1 MKARLYKIFS
11 VLAVF
16 FFCLT
21 TFTAGAADLK
31 ADLTIYFDVTNFG
44 DFSGKKLQI
53 LIGHGSYSKAY
64 EMKKVAGFDKIYSVN
79 IGQVNDGNVWGGA
92 TQLGF
97 MAASSVWG
105 EENNSPQNRLP
116 WADVKTQVYKISKD
130 LSGNVLFKI
139 TNTSNKSIDITED
152 AVSYYITGIVGNNKI
167 KMTYDA
173 SSKEYVSMDK
183 TVKSTDAV
191 KVRLEIGG
199 ESTEYKTLEDG
210 SCSTVKSGNSGIT
223 MPDGIYDFYFKLSNN
238 KLYVGA
244 STSNPTKYLIMG
256 TFDNWTNGI
265 EITEPNPGNANE
277 VMRECVEFTSD
288 AQIKIKEQRL
298 CEADWVNT
306 VKDGSVVDKP
316 SGDDNIAIKKG
327 IYSFYYDFKN
337 KQVYIGHAEIKEAY
351 LVGLDED
358 KKMTYNSK
366 RNQYE
371 LKDVAVKSTNNVK
384 AKLVYEC
391 GSIEYVELEGGCSTV
406 KSTANGLTFKKD
418 GNYDFY
424 FKLDKYQFY
433 VEANAANK
441 TKYLLMGV
449 NTDWTNGIELVK
461 NPDNDSEWM
470 ALGVEINAE
479 RDAVQI
485 VTKDLCW
492 ENDAFCN
499 NVKYSTTVPYYV
511 KDNNIILET
520 GTYDFYFK
528 PSEDE
533 DKAQVHIEGEVKKAV
548 TVYLD
553 INDKDWNNGRVALY
567 YYKDEATR
575 WVSAKACDG
584 DNNIYYAQIPRGF
597 DTYIWVK
604 LKKNTDNSW
613 DNKLDQTVNI
623 TLNSLQNLAKLE
635 NSTGSGRKVTLSE
648 YTGYCKQEFP
658 IEVKLL
664 NEPEQEGAAWKLD
677 AQYEGTAVIEEFG
690 FFINRATTKGGA
702 FVTENLNAGKV
713 AATVSAENEKIFVGK
728 ASYNLLPGYWH
739 GYRAY
744 VKVNGEY
751 SLSTTTKWFYV
762 ENTCSEYKYETID
775 GSVLVH
781 INSNVPADP
790 CNFVFNSFEQAFA
803 VLRGVDAICDSE
815 TRQYGLLTE
824 DVITLKKPVIMLVHF
839 AAEPYRGSEEVG
851 VSGGHINDAPAIF
864 FRNINMNGEGAPLI
878 VRTADPN
885 GNRAVIVHP
894 VIRRSTNIT
903 LDNLDIISDSN
914 LRDNAIDIDNGQGEN
929 NLEGLNKDFN
939 LVPLSEI
946 DHKITL
952 KNSQYTSYGR
962 NCIHV
967 VGIKGLHV
975 ENNEFYTKY
984 DFKAN
989 ISEGADVID
998 WGGTI
1003 KFINVTDVKFLRN
1016 NSEGTLATSFFLQG
1030 CQRILLMNNVFW
1042 NDNAVAVPGVAS
1054 EGRSVANVRLVS
1066 YTVNIAD
1073 AEKFPIKN
1081 IGIYYNT
1088 FFIKNN
1094 DLGVGS
1100 YHKFDFFRLGGLK
1113 QPVDNNNKGNY
1124 DPKTIRF
1131 QYNNCYSYDED
1142 IEGNNDVYS
1151 EETKLTY
1158 YLQGIGQSEDWCQCF
1173 KYNNFWSRWDKQQNH
1188 SSSSFEIGKFCTGT
1202 KETYNLYASVDE
1214 QVCTTDPERPGS
1226 LVVKGDGWNI
1236 GTLIPEKEDVSEQGA
1251 HLIFNDRL
1259 NPDNGVNSIRPQMA
1273 VDNSNEALSPYDKV
1287 YLEPGTINL
1296 FTSPIV
1302 GSQTT
1307 DVYVTSIKLTAN
1319 SVVNLSIVDKNDN
1332 PLSDGRFA
1340 LTNASGESISSL
1352 KTDAEGSLNNEPVYI
1367 TFVRPEPED
1376 EPEKD
1381 PTYEAFLKIV
1391 PAESASAD
1399 EQLLLRIPLRGHHKS
1414 DLETIGGAWTV
1425 GAFQQRDP
1433 KPVDKIIWHGLT
1445 SDEWDNR
1452 NNWYKEDG
1460 TLVTCLDALTEDL
1473 TVIIPAKNSEKY
1485 LTPVQGVVQYPIL
1498 PKIASE
1504 AEFGDNRQKKWKG
1517 EQVNAG
1523 NSGKVAK
1530 KIVMEYGA
1538 ALVGVEELANEKVA
1552 NRYTEVE
1559 QEFIARRHD
1568 WLLVGTVVKP
1578 WDRDEEGNIKTE
1590 EGYKLTRNVVSGD
1603 YYLNYFPHVYMHE
1616 AYITEIE
1623 DKITADWANSFASL
1637 KEEVPEDKA
1646 FAISI
1651 PDQYG
1656 LGVEVIPGLIMD
1668 KLPAE
1673 VYNSFFPGSAYDGNA
1688 PHTYKFTGRF
1698 HNDYELPTYS
1708 DLTPGEPVLLTN
1720 TYPANIDAKKL
1731 QDGKGSVQYYDYEEK
1746 SFIPLGDK
1754 TGKSIMSQ
1762 HGFVFTPKEGLTT
1775 LKVDSAYFQTTETGH
1790 RSAVAGNQS
1799 FRVKLINR
1807 ADKTASE
1814 IYIRYDEYKDDVI
1827 NYAMDAPKVFNGN
1840 EEFLGDLYVKRYGKK
1855 WAGLVIPTM
1864 SEPIPLGIEVNSSEK
1879 AFTFTLEETNIDAD
1893 IILEDRFT
1901 GEQYNLSKGE
1911 NYRVEGLVAGKSEAR
1926 FYLLL
1931 AGNDEELPEEGED
1944 VTTEVED
1951 TESLASGIDIFTQEN
1966 SVVVSC
1972 SSDSELMQVV
1982 VSDVAGR
1989 HQVYKVSGQYVKLD
2003 LPVNTGVYTISV
2015 IGDKATRVEKIKLN

>member
-1 MKARLYKIFS
+1 MKAKLYKIFS

-21 TFTAGAADLK
+21 TFTAGAKNLTGGEVFFLK
-31 ADLTIYFDVTNFG
+31 P
-44 DFSGKKLQI
+44 
-53 LIGHGSYSKAY
+53 
-64 EMKKVAGFDKIYSVN
+64 
-79 IGQVNDGNVWGGA
+79 NDNWKQGGA
-92 TQLGF
+92 RF
-97 MAASSVWG
+97 A
-105 EENNSPQNRLP
+105 
-116 WADVKTQVYKISKD
+116 VYFFNDSK
-130 LSGNVLFKI
+130 GK
-139 TNTSNKSIDITED
+139 NTW
-152 AVSYYITGIVGNNKI
+152 
-167 KMTYDA
+167 
-173 SSKEYVSMDK
+173 VSMDK
-183 TVKSTDAV
+183 VSENIYTVTAPSGDWEKLIFCRMNPGNQTNSWDNKWNQSGNLTWGGTYNTLTVPSSSWDNFTTSWSTMSV
-191 KVRLEIGG
+191 TYVTGNG
-199 ESTEYKTLEDG
+199 T
-210 SCSTVKSGNSGIT
+210 SGNSWC
-223 MPDGIYDFYFKLSNN
+223 DGKSWKEKGSKL
-238 KLYVGA
+238 
-244 STSNPTKYLIMG
+244 
-256 TFDNWTNGI
+256 TNGS
-265 EITEPNPGNANE
+265 ITFEKVPAGSYSFKVTDGTWDVAMGYYVLDDASKKLCKTDNDLNANFTTTSCADITIKYQNGRVNLSINYLEENPEYKILGVGEGDAAWAWENGLAMVDNPEKVGEEMMYPCLKIDKQEE
-277 VMRECVEFTSD
+277 V
-288 AQIKIKEQRL
+288 KIYYKTACDEG
-298 CEADWVNT
+298 WVNA
-306 VKDGSVVDKP
+306 VSDGSVVNKP
-316 SGDDNIAIKKG
+316 TDSNNIILPKG
-327 IYSFYYDFKN
+327 VYAFYYKIADK
-337 KQVYIGHAEIKEAY
+337 KVWIGHAEIKEAY
-351 LVGLDED
+351 LVGLGED
-358 KKMTYNSK
+358 KVMTYNSN

-371 LKDVAVKSTNNVK
+371 LKDVAVKSTDKVK
-384 AKLVYEC
+384 AKLVYDC
-391 GSIEYVELEGGCSTV
+391 GSIEYVTLDTQYSCATV
-406 KSTANGLTFKKD
+406 KSTADGLTFKKD

-433 VEANAANK
+433 VEANATNK

-449 NTDWTNGIELVK
+449 NSDWTNGIELVN
-461 NPDNDSEWM
+461 NPDNTSEWM
-470 ALGVEINAE
+470 ALGVEINSE

-485 VTKDLCW
+485 VTKDLCA
-492 ENDAFCN
+492 ENDGFCH
-499 NVKYSTTVPYYV
+499 NVKYSSTVPYYV

-520 GTYDFYFK
+520 GTYDFYFN

-533 DKAQVHIEGEVKKAV
+533 VHIEGEVKKAV

-553 INDKDWNNGRVALY
+553 INGKDWNNGRVALY
-567 YYKDEATR
+567 YYKDEVTR
-575 WVSAKACDG
+575 WVSAIACDG
-584 DNNIYYAQIPRGF
+584 DIYYAQIPRGF

-604 LKKNTDNSW
+604 LNKDSDNDW
-613 DNKLDQTVNI
+613 GNKQAQTEDI
-623 TLNSLQNLAKLE
+623 TLNSLQNLATLT
-635 NSTGSGRKVTLSE
+635 NSTVGEGKIKVDLSE

-658 IEVKLL
+658 IHVELL
-664 NEPEQEGAAWKLD
+664 NEPEQDGKAWKLD

-702 FVTENLNAGKV
+702 FVTENINAGKV
-713 AATVSAENEKIFVGK
+713 AATVSAEDETIFEGK

-762 ENTCSEYKYETID
+762 ENTCSEYNYQVD
-775 GSVLVH
+775 NGSVLVH
-781 INSNVPADP
+781 INSNVDADP

-803 VLRGVDAICDSE
+803 VLKSVGDVCEVTTEEIGKVD
-815 TRQYGLLTE
+815 Q
-824 DVITLKKPVIMLVHF
+824 DVIKLKQPVIMLVHF

-851 VSGGHINDAPAIF
+851 MSGGHIYDAPAIF
-864 FRNINMNGEGAPLI
+864 FRNINKNGEGKPLI

-903 LDNLDIISDSN
+903 LDNLDIISDPN
-914 LRDNAIDIDNGQGEN
+914 LRDNAIDIDTGIGMG
-929 NLEGLNKDFN
+929 NLEGLDEDYNIVQYSIIN
-939 LVPLSEI
+939 
-946 DHKITL
+946 HNITL
-952 KNSQYTSYGR
+952 KNSKYISYGR

-967 VGIKGLHV
+967 VGINGIHI
-975 ENNEFYTKY
+975 ENNEFYTRY
-984 DFKAN
+984 DFSVN
-989 ISEGADVID
+989 RSEGDDVVD

-1003 KFINVTDVKFLRN
+1003 KFINTENVKFLRN
-1016 NSEGTLATSFFLQG
+1016 NSEGTLATSFFIQG
-1030 CQRILLMNNVFW
+1030 CRKVLLMNNVFW
-1042 NDNAVAVPGVAS
+1042 NDNAVSVPNLSTA
-1054 EGRSVANVRLVS
+1054 GRTVANVRLVNYGAKAS
-1066 YTVNIAD
+1066 D
-1073 AEKFPIKN
+1073 FKLEN

-1094 DLGVGS
+1094 DLGAGS
-1100 YHKFDFFRLGGLK
+1100 YHKFDFFRLGGLQ
-1113 QPVDNNNKGNY
+1113 QPVMENNAGNKY
-1124 DPKTIRF
+1124 FDPTTIRF

-1142 IEGNNDVYS
+1142 ITGNNDDA
-1151 EETKLTY
+1151 TNTQTF
-1158 YLQGIGQSEDWCQCF
+1158 YLQGIGRSTDWCQCF
-1173 KYNNFWSRWDKQQNH
+1173 VYNNFWSKYDEANDVI
-1188 SSSSFEIGKFCTGT
+1188 SSTFELGKYCTG
-1202 KETYNLYASVDE
+1202 EYESYNLYTSVDE
-1214 QVCTTDPERPGS
+1214 QVCATDPEQPGA
-1226 LVVKGDGWNI
+1226 LVVKGDAWNI
-1236 GTLIPEKEDVSEQGA
+1236 GTVIKNDVSLQGA
-1251 HLIFNDRL
+1251 DKIFNDRL
-1259 NPDNGVNSIRPQMA
+1259 NPDNGVNSIRPQMS
-1273 VDNSNEALSPYDKV
+1273 VENSNEALSPYDKI
-1287 YLEPGTINL
+1287 YLEPGTIKL

-1302 GSQTT
+1302 ASQTT
-1307 DVYVTSIKLTAN
+1307 DVHVTSIKLTAN

-1340 LTNASGESISSL
+1340 LTNASGKPISSL
-1352 KTDAEGSLNNEPVYI
+1352 TTDAEGSLDNEPVYI
-1367 TFVRPEPED
+1367 TFARPTD
-1376 EPEKD
+1376 ETAKD

-1391 PAESASAD
+1391 PEESASAD
-1399 EQLLLRIPLRGHHKS
+1399 EQLLLRIPLRGYHKS
-1414 DLETIGGAWTV
+1414 ELESIGGAWTV

-1460 TLVTCLDALTEDL
+1460 TLVTCLDALTENL
-1473 TVIIPAKNSEKY
+1473 TVIIPAKDSEKY

-1504 AEFGDNRQKKWKG
+1504 DDFKAREDEWKG

-1559 QEFIARRHD
+1559 QEFVARRHD

-1603 YYLNYFPHVYMHE
+1603 YYLNHFPHVYMHE
-1616 AYITEIE
+1616 AYITEID

-1637 KEEVPEDKA
+1637 EVEVPEDKA

-1656 LGVEVIPGLIMD
+1656 LGVEVIPGLKMD

-1708 DLTPGEPVLLTN
+1708 GLTPGEPVLLTN

-1775 LKVDSAYFQTTETGH
+1775 LKVESAYFQTTETGH

-1840 EEFLGDLYVKRYGKK
+1840 EESLGDLYVKRYGKK

-1911 NYRVEGLVAGKSEAR
+1911 NYRVEGLVAGKSEGR

-1931 AGNDEELPEEGED
+1931 AGNEEELPEEGED

-1951 TESLASGIDIFTQEN
+1951 AESLASGIDIFTQEN

>member
-1 MKARLYKIFS
+1 MKAKLYKIFS

-21 TFTAGAADLK
+21 TFTAGAANLK
-31 ADLTIYFDVTNFG
+31 SGLTIYYDATDFG

-53 LIGHGSYSKAY
+53 MVGKSGYSINY
-64 EMKKVAGFDKIYSVN
+64 ELKKVGCNLYSVN
-79 IGQVNDGNVWGGA
+79 IGDVNGGSDWKGA
-92 TQLGF
+92 TQIGF
-97 MAASSVWG
+97 MAATEVWG
-105 EENNSPQNRLP
+105 GENSTPSSR
-116 WADVKTQVYKISKD
+116 
-130 LSGNVLFKI
+130 
-139 TNTSNKSIDITED
+139 
-152 AVSYYITGIVGNNKI
+152 I
-167 KMTYDA
+167 KYA
-173 SSKEYVSMDK
+173 
-183 TVKSTDAV
+183 
-191 KVRLEIGG
+191 G
-199 ESTEYKTLEDG
+199 EG
-210 SCSTVKSGNSGIT
+210 
-223 MPDGIYDFYFKLSNN
+223 F
-238 KLYVGA
+238 
-244 STSNPTKYLIMG
+244 
-256 TFDNWTNGI
+256 
-265 EITEPNPGNANE
+265 
-277 VMRECVEFTSD
+277 FT
-288 AQIKIKEQRL
+288 
-298 CEADWVNT
+298 
-306 VKDGSVVDKP
+306 
-316 SGDDNIAIKKG
+316 G
-327 IYSFYYDFKN
+327 IYSFYSDLSGKVLFKGKSTLSITDNNYTPPTEYYITGNGTASNSWCNGVAWDPSACAN
-337 KQVYIGHAEIKEAY
+337 KLENGQISFNKLPAGDYEFKITNGTWDKVYG
-351 LVGLDED
+351 
-358 KKMTYNSK
+358 YNSNFDANNSTK
-366 RNQYE
+366 SDRISYTNTNDDNIKISTKDCADITVKFNPSATKKVSVEATLYPTKYYLTGIEGNNKIEMFLEGSEYVLKNQPI
-371 LKDVAVKSTNNVK
+371 KSTDVVK
-384 AKLVYEC
+384 VLVESEC
-391 GSIEYVELEGGCSTV
+391 GDVEYKTLDGSSCSTV
-406 KSTANGLTFKKD
+406 KSTADGITFKKD
-418 GNYDFY
+418 GSYDFY
-424 FKLDKYQFY
+424 FKSDNSIY
-433 VEANAANK
+433 VGVAPSEQI
-441 TKYLLMGV
+441 KYLLMGV
-449 NTDWTNGIELVK
+449 NTDWENGIELVK
-461 NPDNDSEWM
+461 NPDNGSEWM

-479 RDAVQI
+479 RDAIQI
-485 VTKDLCW
+485 VTKDLCA
-492 ENDAFCN
+492 EYDGFCH
-499 NVKYSTTVPYYV
+499 NVKYSSTVPYYV

-528 PSEDE
+528 PTEN
-533 DKAQVHIEGEVKKAV
+533 KVHIEGEVKKAV

-553 INDKDWNNGRVALY
+553 INGKDWNNGRVALY
-567 YYKDEATR
+567 FYKDGGVDR
-575 WVSAKACDG
+575 WVSAKACE
-584 DNNIYYAQIPRGF
+584 DNSNIYYAEIPRGF

-604 LKKNTDNSW
+604 LQKDTDNSW
-613 DNKLDQTVNI
+613 GNKQDQTENI
-623 TLNSLQNLAKLE
+623 TLNSLQNLATLT
-635 NSTGSGRKVTLSE
+635 NSKDGEGKIKVTLSE

-658 IEVKLL
+658 IQVELP
-664 NEPEQEGAAWKLD
+664 NEPVQDGSAWKLD
-677 AQYEGTAVIEEFG
+677 ARYEGTAVIEEFG

-702 FVTENLNAGKV
+702 FVTENINAGKV
-713 AATVSAENEKIFVGK
+713 SAEISAENEKIFEGK

-762 ENTCSEYKYETID
+762 ENTCKEYKYETQE

-781 INSNVPADP
+781 INSNVDADP

-803 VLRGVDAICDSE
+803 VLKSVEDICEVTTERIGTVD
-815 TRQYGLLTE
+815 Q
-824 DVITLKKPVIMLVHF
+824 DVIKLKQPVIMLVHF

-851 VSGGHINDAPAIF
+851 MSGGHIYDAPAIF
-864 FRNINMNGEGAPLI
+864 FRNINKNGEGKPLI
-878 VRTADPN
+878 VRTADPK

-894 VIRRSTNIT
+894 VIRRSTNIV
-903 LDNLDIISDSN
+903 LDNLDIISDPN
-914 LRDNAIDIDNGQGEN
+914 LRDNAIDIDTGIGMG
-929 NLEGLNKDFN
+929 NLEGLDEDYNIVQYSIIN
-939 LVPLSEI
+939 
-946 DHKITL
+946 HNITL
-952 KNSQYTSYGR
+952 KNSKYISYGR

-967 VGIKGLHV
+967 VGINGIHI
-975 ENNEFYTKY
+975 ENNEFYTRY
-984 DFKAN
+984 DFSVN
-989 ISEGADVID
+989 RSEGDDVVD

-1003 KFINVTDVKFLRN
+1003 KFINTENVKFLRN
-1016 NSEGTLATSFFLQG
+1016 NSEGTLATSFFIQG
-1030 CQRILLMNNVFW
+1030 CRKVLLMNNVFW
-1042 NDNAVAVPGVAS
+1042 NDNAVSVPNLSTA
-1054 EGRSVANVRLVS
+1054 GRTVANVRLVN
-1066 YTVNIAD
+1066 YGAQAD
-1073 AEKFPIKN
+1073 EFPIKN

-1094 DLGVGS
+1094 DLGAGS
-1100 YHKFDFFRLGGLK
+1100 YHKFDFFRLGGFR
-1113 QPVDNNNKGNY
+1113 QPVMENNAGNKY
-1124 DPKTIRF
+1124 FDPTTIRF

-1142 IEGNNDVYS
+1142 ITGNND
-1151 EETKLTY
+1151 ENNETTF
-1158 YLQGIGQSEDWCQCF
+1158 YLQGIGKSTDWCQCF
-1173 KYNNFWSRWDKQQNH
+1173 VYNNFWSKYDEANRKT
-1188 SSSSFEIGKFCTGT
+1188 SSSFELGKYCTGVN
-1202 KETYNLYASVDE
+1202 ESYNLYTSVDD
-1214 QVCTTDPERPGS
+1214 QVCKTDPQQPGA
-1226 LVVKGDGWNI
+1226 LVVKGDKWNI
-1236 GTLIPEKEDVSEQGA
+1236 GTVITEKEDVSEQGA

-1259 NPDNGVNSIRPQMA
+1259 NPDNGVNSIRPQMS
-1273 VDNSNEALSPYDKV
+1273 VDNSNEALSPYDHI

-1307 DVYVTSIKLTAN
+1307 DVMITSIKLTPKSN
-1319 SVVNLSIVDKNDN
+1319 VNLSIVDKNDVLLYDKS
-1332 PLSDGRFA
+1332 LSKATLDNSRFK
-1340 LTNASGESISSL
+1340 LTNAVGESIFDL
-1352 KTDAEGSLNNEPVYI
+1352 TTDENGSLDNAPVYV
-1367 TFVRPEPED
+1367 TFYRPTEAEA
-1376 EPEKD
+1376 E
-1381 PTYEAFLKIV
+1381 TNQIYEVFLRVV
-1391 PAESASAD
+1391 PSESADA
-1399 EQLLLRIPLRGHHKS
+1399 QLILRIPIRGHHKS
-1414 DLETIGGAWTV
+1414 DIETIGGAWTV
-1425 GAFQQRDP
+1425 GAFQQREAV
-1433 KPVDKIIWHGLT
+1433 PVDTIIWHGLT
-1445 SDEWDNR
+1445 SAEWDDR
-1452 NNWYKEDG
+1452 NNWYKTDG
-1460 TLVTCLDALTEDL
+1460 TLVTCLDDLTENL
-1473 TVIIPAKNSEKY
+1473 TVIIPRKDSEKY
-1485 LTPVQGVVQYPIL
+1485 MTPAEGVQQYPTL
-1498 PKIASE
+1498 PNIASKVDFDARDE
-1504 AEFGDNRQKKWKG
+1504 KWHG

-1523 NSGKVAK
+1523 NSGKVAD
-1530 KIVMEYGA
+1530 KILMEYGA

-1616 AYITEIE
+1616 AYITEID

-1637 KEEVPEDKA
+1637 NEEVPEDKA

-1656 LGVEVIPGLIMD
+1656 LGVEVIPGLKMD

-1708 DLTPGEPVLLTN
+1708 GLTPGEPVLLTN

-1775 LKVDSAYFQTTETGH
+1775 LKVDSAYFQNTETGH

-1840 EEFLGDLYVKRYGKK
+1840 EESLGDLYVKRYGKK

-1864 SEPIPLGIEVNSSEK
+1864 SEPIPLGIEVNSSDK

-1931 AGNDEELPEEGED
+1931 AGNEEELPEEGED

>member
-1 MKARLYKIFS
+1 MKAKLYKIFS

-21 TFTAGAADLK
+21 TFTAGAVNLK
-31 ADLTIYFDVTNFG
+31 GGEVLYLKPNSNWTQGSARFAAFLCNGTSGDKWVDMSDCNGDGTYELVVPAGDWKNVIFCRMNMNDPDNNWNNNNNQGPFWNKTADLTYNGTSDLYTVPKDWWSDSG
-44 DFSGKKLQI
+44 DK
-53 LIGHGSYSKAY
+53 
-64 EMKKVAGFDKIYSVN
+64 N
-79 IGQVNDGNVWGGA
+79 GNVSNWSVSSLKLEYKI
-92 TQLGF
+92 LG
-97 MAASSVWG
+97 VGTDWD
-105 EENNSPQNRLP
+105 
-116 WADVKTQVYKISKD
+116 WADG
-130 LSGNVLFKI
+130 L
-139 TNTSNKSIDITED
+139 
-152 AVSYYITGIVGNNKI
+152 
-167 KMTYDA
+167 
-173 SSKEYVSMDK
+173 
-183 TVKSTDAV
+183 
-191 KVRLEIGG
+191 
-199 ESTEYKTLEDG
+199 TL
-210 SCSTVKSGNSGIT
+210 VAN
-223 MPDGIYDFYFKLSNN
+223 PD
-238 KLYVGA
+238 
-244 STSNPTKYLIMG
+244 
-256 TFDNWTNGI
+256 
-265 EITEPNPGNANE
+265 NANE
-277 VMRECVEFTSD
+277 VMYKCLNVTNKES
-288 AQIKIKEQRL
+288 IKIVKNKG
-298 CEADWVNT
+298 CYFGKGY
-306 VKDGSVVDKP
+306 VKDGSVSVTYASDENVILP
-316 SGDDNIAIKKG
+316 KG
-327 IYSFYYDFKN
+327 FYDFYFDKTSN
-337 KQVYIGHAEIKEAY
+337 MFYIGNSIPTSCY
-351 LVGLDED
+351 LVGLGEE
-358 KKMTYNSK
+358 KKMTYNSS
-366 RNQYE
+366 RSQYE
-371 LKDVAVKSTNNVK
+371 LKDVAVKSTDKVK
-384 AKLVYEC
+384 AKLVYDC
-391 GSIEYVELEGGCSTV
+391 GDVEYVALEGGCGTV
-406 KSTANGLTFKKD
+406 KSTADGLTFKKD

-433 VEANAANK
+433 VEANATNK

-449 NTDWTNGIELVK
+449 NTDWKNGIELVK
-461 NPDNDSEWM
+461 NPDNGSEWM

-485 VTKDLCW
+485 VTKDLCA
-492 ENDAFCN
+492 EDDGFCH

-520 GTYDFYFK
+520 GTYDFYFNPTENK
-528 PSEDE
+528 
-533 DKAQVHIEGEVKKAV
+533 VHIEGEVKKAV

-553 INDKDWNNGRVALY
+553 INGKDWNNGRVALY
-567 YYKDEATR
+567 YYKGDATR
-575 WVSAKACDG
+575 WVSAIACDG

-597 DTYIWVK
+597 DTYVWVK
-604 LKKNTDNSW
+604 LKKDTDNSW
-613 DNKLDQTVNI
+613 DNKEKTEDQTVNI
-623 TLNSLQNLAKLE
+623 KLNSLQNLAKL
-635 NSTGSGRKVTLSE
+635 TDDKDKDWHLKVDLSE

-658 IEVKLL
+658 IQVKLL
-664 NEPEQEGAAWKLD
+664 NDPMQDGSAWKLD
-677 AQYEGTAVIEEFG
+677 AQVVGEVGAQIEEYG
-690 FFINRATTKGGA
+690 FFINRSLEKGGA

-713 AATVSAENEKIFVGK
+713 AATVSAENEKIFEGK

-762 ENTCSEYKYETID
+762 ENTCSEYNYQVD
-775 GSVLVH
+775 NGSVLVH

-815 TRQYGLLTE
+815 TKQYELLTE

-864 FRNINMNGEGAPLI
+864 FRNINMGGVGEPLI

-952 KNSQYTSYGR
+952 KNSQFISYGR

-967 VGIKGLHV
+967 VGIKGLYV

-984 DFKAN
+984 DFTAN
-989 ISEGADVID
+989 ISEGTDVID

-1042 NDNAVAVPGVAS
+1042 NDNAVAVPDVAS

-1073 AEKFPIKN
+1073 AEQFPIKN

-1094 DLGVGS
+1094 DLGAGS
-1100 YHKFDFFRLGGLK
+1100 YHKFDFFRLGGLM

-1142 IEGNNDVYS
+1142 ITGNNDNDD
-1151 EETKLTY
+1151 ENNKTTF
-1158 YLQGIGQSEDWCQCF
+1158 YLQGIGKSTDWCQCF
-1173 KYNNFWSRWDKQQNH
+1173 VYNNFWSKYDEIERLT
-1188 SSSSFEIGKFCTGT
+1188 SSSFELGKYCTGDN
-1202 KETYNLYASVDE
+1202 ETYNLYASVDE
-1214 QVCTTDPERPGS
+1214 QVCTTDPERPGA
-1226 LVVKGDGWNI
+1226 LVVKGDAWNI
-1236 GTLIPEKEDVSEQGA
+1236 GTMITEEEDVSEQGA

-1273 VDNSNEALSPYDKV
+1273 VDNSKDALSPYDKV

-1340 LTNASGESISSL
+1340 LTNASGETISSL
-1352 KTDAEGSLNNEPVYI
+1352 TTNAEGSLDNEPVYI
-1367 TFVRPEPED
+1367 TFVRPKDED
-1376 EPEKD
+1376 ETAKD

-1414 DLETIGGAWTV
+1414 KLETIGGAWTV

-1473 TVIIPAKNSEKY
+1473 TVIIPAKDSEKY
-1485 LTPVQGVVQYPIL
+1485 LTPAQGVVQYPIL

-1504 AEFGDNRQKKWKG
+1504 DDFEEVRQNKWKG

-1538 ALVGVEELANEKVA
+1538 ALVGVEELGEAV
-1552 NRYTEVE
+1552 RYTEVE
-1559 QEFIARRHD
+1559 QEFVARRND

-1578 WDRDEEGNIKTE
+1578 WDVDEEGKQI
-1590 EGYKLTRNVVSGD
+1590 TRNVISND
-1603 YYLNYFPHVYMHE
+1603 YYLYHLPHVYMHE
-1616 AYITEIE
+1616 AKVVTNDENE
-1623 DKITADWANSFASL
+1623 VTAEWQASFANL
-1637 KEEVPEDKA
+1637 DVEVPQDRA
-1646 FAISI
+1646 FAIRI
-1651 PDQYG
+1651 PNQYG
-1656 LGVEVIPGLIMD
+1656 P
-1668 KLPAE
+1668 KKFPAG
-1673 VYNSFFPGSAYDGNA
+1673 VYNRREGTNYNEKEAIRY
-1688 PHTYKFTGRF
+1688 TFTGRF
-1698 HNDYELPTYS
+1698 YNESSLPTYS
-1708 DLTPGEPVLLTN
+1708 LLQQGEPVILTN
-1720 TYPANIDAKKL
+1720 TYPANIDAQKL
-1731 QDGKGSVQYYDYEEK
+1731 QAGKGNGEGSVQYYDYNK
-1746 SFIPLGDK
+1746 KAFIPLGSDA
-1754 TGKSIMSQ
+1754 KSIMSQ
-1762 HGFVFTPKEGLTT
+1762 HSFIFTPKEELAI
-1775 LKVDSAYFQTTETGH
+1775 LKVDRDYFQTTETGH
-1790 RSAVAGNQS
+1790 RSASVEIED
-1799 FRVKLINR
+1799 FRVELINR
-1807 ADKTASE
+1807 ADNTASE
-1814 IYIRYDEYKDDVI
+1814 IYIRYDELKEDAIDYSV
-1827 NYAMDAPKVFNGN
+1827 DAPKVFNSM
-1840 EEFLGDLYVKRYGKK
+1840 ESTLGDLYVMRYDRK
-1855 WAGLVIPTM
+1855 WAGLSIPTM
-1864 SEPIPLGIEVNSSEK
+1864 SEPIPLGVKVSTADK
-1879 AFTFTLEETNIDAD
+1879 AFTFSLGASNIEED
-1893 IILEDRFT
+1893 IILEDRQT
-1901 GEQYNLSKGE
+1901 GVQYNLSKGE
-1911 NYRVEGLVAGKSEAR
+1911 NYRVEGLQVGKCEGR
-1926 FYLLL
+1926 FYLMLSE
-1931 AGNDEELPEEGED
+1931 NEEEELPEDGDEI
-1944 VTTEVED
+1944 TTDAEE
-1951 TESLASGIDIFTQEN
+1951 TESLANGIDIFTQEN
-1966 SVVVSC
+1966 SIVVSC
-1972 SSDSELMQVV
+1972 NSEMELMQVV

-1989 HQVYKVSGQYVKLD
+1989 HQVYNVSGQYVKLD
-2003 LPVNTGVYTISV
+2003 LPVSTGVYTISV

>member
-1 MKARLYKIFS
+1 MKAKLYKIFS

-21 TFTAGAADLK
+21 TFTAGAADFTSGTKLYLK
-31 ADLTIYFDVTNFG
+31 PNSNWTQSNARFAAYFFYKD
-44 DFSGKKLQI
+44 
-53 LIGHGSYSKAY
+53 SK
-64 EMKKVAGFDKIYSVN
+64 
-79 IGQVNDGNVWGGA
+79 GN
-92 TQLGF
+92 
-97 MAASSVWG
+97 
-105 EENNSPQNRLP
+105 E
-116 WADVKTQVYKISKD
+116 
-130 LSGNVLFKI
+130 
-139 TNTSNKSIDITED
+139 SNKEWASM
-152 AVSYYITGIVGNNKI
+152 SSLGNDVYMVEAPK
-167 KMTYDA
+167 
-173 SSKEYVSMDK
+173 
-183 TVKSTDAV
+183 
-191 KVRLEIGG
+191 
-199 ESTEYKTLEDG
+199 
-210 SCSTVKSGNSGIT
+210 
-223 MPDGIYDFYFKLSNN
+223 SNN
-238 KLYVGA
+238 KTVSFNYVIFCRMNPSASANNWNNKWDQTENLVYDGCRDLYTVKGG
-244 STSNPTKYLIMG
+244 TWSNGGGDWSSY
-256 TFDNWTNGI
+256 DQ
-265 EITEPNPGNANE
+265 
-277 VMRECVEFTSD
+277 S
-288 AQIKIKEQRL
+288 IKILGVGGDWDWADGLTMTSHTGSEVKYMCLEVADKESIKVVKYK
-298 CEADWVNT
+298 CDYYGNGC
-306 VKDGSVVDKP
+306 VKDGSVSVTYD
-316 SGDDNIAIKKG
+316 GDGNIVLSKGVYDLYFDTSSNKLYIGNAIPTKYLVMGIDGDWTTGIEMVKNNDNEYMLIGQCINKSKDAIKFVKE
-327 IYSFYYDFKN
+327 YSCEAREYFNSIDSETKVSYTTKNGNIVLENGVYDFYFNIKDN
-337 KQVYIGHAEIKEAY
+337 DTYIGYSIPKEAY

-358 KKMTYNSK
+358 KKMTYNSS
-366 RNQYE
+366 RSQYE
-371 LKDVAVKSTNNVK
+371 LKDVAVKSTDKVK
-384 AKLVYEC
+384 AKLVYDC
-391 GSIEYVELEGGCSTV
+391 GSIEYVTLDTQYSCATV
-406 KSTANGLTFKKD
+406 KSTADGLTFKKD
-418 GNYDFY
+418 GSYDFY

-433 VEANAANK
+433 VEANATNK

-449 NTDWTNGIELVK
+449 NSDWTNGIELVK
-461 NPDNDSEWM
+461 NPDDDSEWM
-470 ALGVEINAE
+470 ALGVEINSE
-479 RDAVQI
+479 RDAIQI
-485 VTKDLCW
+485 VTKDLCA
-492 ENDAFCN
+492 EDDGFCH
-499 NVKYSTTVPYYV
+499 NVKYSSTVPYYV

-528 PSEDE
+528 EN
-533 DKAQVHIEGEVKKAV
+533 KVHIEGEVKKAV

-553 INDKDWNNGRVALY
+553 IKNVKDWNNGRVALY
-567 YYKDEATR
+567 FYKDGGVDR
-575 WVSAKACDG
+575 WVSAKACE
-584 DNNIYYAQIPRGF
+584 DNSNIYYAEMPRGF
-597 DTYIWVK
+597 EKYIWVK
-604 LKKNTDNSW
+604 LHKDSDNNW
-613 DNKLDQTVNI
+613 DNKEDQTENI
-623 TLNSLQNLAKLE
+623 TLNSLQNLATLI
-635 NSTGSGRKVTLSE
+635 NSTDSEGHRKVTLSE

-658 IEVKLL
+658 IQVELL
-664 NEPEQEGAAWKLD
+664 NEPVQDGKAWKLD

-713 AATVSAENEKIFVGK
+713 SAEISAENEKIFVGK
-728 ASYNLLPGYWH
+728 VSYNLLPGYWH

-762 ENTCSEYKYETID
+762 ENTCSEYNYQVD
-775 GSVLVH
+775 NGSVLVN
-781 INSNVPADP
+781 INSNVDADP

-803 VLRGVDAICDSE
+803 VLKSVEEICEVTTEKIGTVD
-815 TRQYGLLTE
+815 Q
-824 DVITLKKPVIMLVHF
+824 DVIKLKQPVIMLVHF
-839 AAEPYRGSEEVG
+839 AAAPYRGSEEVG
-851 VSGGHINDAPAIF
+851 MSGGHINDAPAIF
-864 FRNINMNGEGAPLI
+864 FRNINKNGVGEPLI

-903 LDNLDIISDSN
+903 LDNLDIISDAA
-914 LRDNAIDIDNGQGEN
+914 LRDNAIDIDTGEGQN
-929 NLEGLNKDFN
+929 NLEGLGGDFN
-939 LVPLSEI
+939 VVAYSI
-946 DHKITL
+946 INHNITL
-952 KNSQYTSYGR
+952 KNSKYISYGR

-967 VGIKGLHV
+967 VGINGIHI
-975 ENNEFYTKY
+975 ENNEFYTRY
-984 DFKAN
+984 DFSVN
-989 ISEGADVID
+989 RSEGDDVVD

-1003 KFINVTDVKFLRN
+1003 KFINTENVKFLRN
-1016 NSEGTLATSFFLQG
+1016 NSEGTLATSFFIQG
-1030 CQRILLMNNVFW
+1030 CRRVLLMNNVFW
-1042 NDNAVAVPGVAS
+1042 NDNAVSVPNLSTA
-1054 EGRSVANVRLVS
+1054 GRTVANVRLVNYGAKAS
-1066 YTVNIAD
+1066 D
-1073 AEKFPIKN
+1073 FKLEN

-1094 DLGVGS
+1094 DLGAGS
-1100 YHKFDFFRLGGLK
+1100 YHKFDFFRLGGLQ
-1113 QPVDNNNKGNY
+1113 QPVMENNAGNKY
-1124 DPKTIRF
+1124 FDPTTIRF

-1142 IEGNNDVYS
+1142 ITGNNDDA
-1151 EETKLTY
+1151 TNTQTF
-1158 YLQGIGQSEDWCQCF
+1158 YLQGIGRSTDWCQCF
-1173 KYNNFWSRWDKQQNH
+1173 VYNNFWSKYDEANDVI
-1188 SSSSFEIGKFCTGT
+1188 SSTFELGKYCTGDY
-1202 KETYNLYASVDE
+1202 ESYNLYTSVDE
-1214 QVCTTDPERPGS
+1214 QVCATDPEQPGA
-1226 LVVKGDGWNI
+1226 LVVKGDAWNI
-1236 GTLIPEKEDVSEQGA
+1236 GTVIKNDVSLQGA
-1251 HLIFNDRL
+1251 DKIFNDRL
-1259 NPDNGVNSIRPQMA
+1259 NPDNGVNSIRPQMS
-1273 VDNSNEALSPYDKV
+1273 VDNSNEALSPYDKI
-1287 YLEPGTINL
+1287 YLEPGTIKL

-1302 GSQTT
+1302 ASQTT
-1307 DVYVTSIKLTAN
+1307 DVHVTSIKLTAN

-1332 PLSDGRFA
+1332 PLSDGRFS
-1340 LTNASGESISSL
+1340 LTNASGEPISSL
-1352 KTDAEGSLNNEPVYI
+1352 TTDAEGSLDNEPVYI
-1367 TFVRPEPED
+1367 TFARPTD
-1376 EPEKD
+1376 ETAKD

-1391 PAESASAD
+1391 PEELASAD
-1399 EQLLLRIPLRGHHKS
+1399 AQLLLRIPLRGYHKS
-1414 DLETIGGAWTV
+1414 ELESIGGAWTV

-1460 TLVTCLDALTEDL
+1460 TLVTCLDALTENL
-1473 TVIIPAKNSEKY
+1473 TVIIPAKDSEKY
-1485 LTPVQGVVQYPIL
+1485 LTPVQGVVQYPVL
-1498 PKIASE
+1498 PNVASE
-1504 AEFGDNRQKKWKG
+1504 ADFGDNRQKKWKG

-1538 ALVGVEELANEKVA
+1538 ALVGVEELASEKVA

-1559 QEFIARRHD
+1559 QEFVARRHD

-1603 YYLNYFPHVYMHE
+1603 YYLNHFPHVYMHE
-1616 AYITEIE
+1616 AYITEID

-1637 KEEVPEDKA
+1637 EEEVPEDKA

-1656 LGVEVIPGLIMD
+1656 LGVEVIPGLKMD

-1708 DLTPGEPVLLTN
+1708 GLTPGEPVLLTN

-1775 LKVDSAYFQTTETGH
+1775 LKVESAYFQTTETGH
-1790 RSAVAGNQS
+1790 RSAEAGNQS

-1864 SEPIPLGIEVNSSEK
+1864 SEPIPLGIEVNSSDK

-1911 NYRVEGLVAGKSEAR
+1911 NYRVEGLVAGKSEGR

-1931 AGNDEELPEEGED
+1931 AGNEEELPEEGED